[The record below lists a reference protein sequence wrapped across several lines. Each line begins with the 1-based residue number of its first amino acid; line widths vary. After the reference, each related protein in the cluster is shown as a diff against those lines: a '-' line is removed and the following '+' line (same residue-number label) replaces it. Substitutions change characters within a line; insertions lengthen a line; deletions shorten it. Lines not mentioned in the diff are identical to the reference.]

1 MEKKPYTVGLIVK
14 FHKTT
19 RKADEEPTFKVV
31 MKSKDKKI
39 TLNLELP
46 GMGRQIF
53 QLYPLAEI
61 VELSLQEPSQITLD
75 ASEGSQR
82 RRSEAEAGC

>member
-19 RKADEEPTFKVV
+19 RKADEESIFKVV
-31 MKSKDKKI
+31 MKSRDKKI

-46 GMGRQIF
+46 DMGRQIF
-53 QLYPLAEI
+53 QLYPLGEV
-61 VELSLQEPSQITLD
+61 VELSLSEPSQITLD
-75 ASEGSQR
+75 AFKQD
-82 RRSEAEAGC
+82 AEEED